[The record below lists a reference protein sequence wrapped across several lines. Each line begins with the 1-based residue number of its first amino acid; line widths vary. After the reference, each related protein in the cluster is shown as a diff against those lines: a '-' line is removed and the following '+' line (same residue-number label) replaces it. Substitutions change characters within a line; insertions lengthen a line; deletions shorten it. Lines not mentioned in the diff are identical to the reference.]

1 MAMAKK
7 VFATVSDVVGK
18 KLEQRADE
26 EGRSLSNLISY
37 LLERSMEEW
46 EPSRTQKTPTQS
58 QKE

>member
-37 LLERSMEEW
+37 LLERAMEEW
-46 EPSRTQKTPTQS
+46 EPAKTAKPSNQPA
-58 QKE
+58 KE